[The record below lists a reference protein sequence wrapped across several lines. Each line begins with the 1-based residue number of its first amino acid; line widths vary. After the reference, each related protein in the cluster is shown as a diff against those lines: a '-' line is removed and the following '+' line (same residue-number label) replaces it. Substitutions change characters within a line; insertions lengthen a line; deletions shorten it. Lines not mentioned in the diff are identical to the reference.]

1 MKKYFL
7 IGGAVTFVV
16 IFNLGY
22 LFHELLMGQFFKDTI
37 GAISREEY
45 IIPVIAL
52 AFVLYTIIQAYF
64 LHIFYT
70 FARAEYQWSLTK
82 TALIFGTLIGFFW
95 DGLQG
100 GMIEVATFKMPAVVF
115 FVDSSYH
122 TLEGTLTAWILSLF
136 YRQFVTKLAK

>member
-7 IGGAVTFVV
+7 IGGAVTFIV

-22 LFHELLMGQFFKDTI
+22 VFHEILAGPFFKETI

-52 AFVLYTIIQAYF
+52 AFILYTIIQAYF

-70 FARAEYQWSLTK
+70 FASVQYKWSLTK
-82 TALIFGTLIGFFW
+82 TALVFGTLIGFFW
-95 DGLQG
+95 DALQG
-100 GMIEVATFKMPAVVF
+100 GMIEVATFKMPWSVF

-122 TLEGTLTAWILSLF
+122 TIEGTLAAWILSLF
-136 YRQFVTKLAK
+136 YRKFVLK